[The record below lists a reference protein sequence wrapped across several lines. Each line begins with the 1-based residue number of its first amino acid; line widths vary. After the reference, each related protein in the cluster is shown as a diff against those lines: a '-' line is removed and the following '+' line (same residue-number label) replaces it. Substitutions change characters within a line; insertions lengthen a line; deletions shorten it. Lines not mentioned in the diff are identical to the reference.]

1 MSTTIILIQSLAI
14 IILFILRKIDNK
26 SQLLELNE
34 IDANLDSLHE
44 NTHDLHSK
52 IKECIIYTQ
61 QIRDNS
67 DKKFEQIKLDLLN
80 QKKEIEIEILSSI
93 ILAPRSTAVSNFR
106 MKILSQ
112 AKNDEI
118 DKIFIPKIND
128 IIQKSKIT
136 NLIK

>member
-1 MSTTIILIQSLAI
+1 M
-14 IILFILRKIDNK
+14 
-26 SQLLELNE
+26 
-34 IDANLDSLHE
+34 HE